1 MEIIMTR
8 TVEATPM
15 SLIPVSRQI
24 KIKKYIQFSLLYV
37 SYRNATIYL
46 ITGGRKLLLRMS
58 DSFLCRSVGCLML
71 IIIVCRCLCVQY
83 RILLMLPLFLI
94 NKCTEAV
101 IMADIACISVSHVSV
116 PELDTSGRGP
126 GKFVQSSAAV

>member
-1 MEIIMTR
+1 MNRPFYFTHC
-8 TVEATPM
+8 
-15 SLIPVSRQI
+15 
-24 KIKKYIQFSLLYV
+24 LL
-37 SYRNATIYL
+37 
-46 ITGGRKLLLRMS
+46 
-58 DSFLCRSVGCLML
+58 L
-71 IIIVCRCLCVQY
+71 IIILVPVSVSDLCGQY

-126 GKFVQSSAAV
+126 GKFVQSYAAV